1 MPLAQHLPG
10 GSWTLLLI
18 RTSDGPNIPDR
29 TGIQTRF
36 DEKECIEK
44 CTLFRSLRFRATSSP
59 TRRAACGSRP
69 RAYRAPARTLH
80 ALRSRGLAHGSISD
94 VPGKFRHPVNTVSRF
109 TGRGQTIK
117 IMVIGIV
124 HRHDAIELLE
134 IPQPHLPGPVR
145 QQIPPGIGRI
155 PHAGIGLF
163 AGVSGIGS
171 GGIRL
176 QLLPQPPFS
185 TICRK
190 MPSAAGERQI
200 FPRQTNSI
208 LYLSLII
215 NKL

>member
-36 DEKECIEK
+36 DEKECIFQ

-94 VPGKFRHPVNTVSRF
+94 VPGKIQTSCKYGFPLHGKGPDDKDYGNWYRPSPRCDRTPRNPATAPAGPGASADTPGHRPHSACGNRVVRRCVRHRFRRNPPPTSPPAPVFRPFAGRCLRPPESGRYFRGKRTVSY
-109 TGRGQTIK
+109 TY
-117 IMVIGIV
+117 
-124 HRHDAIELLE
+124 H
-134 IPQPHLPGPVR
+134 
-145 QQIPPGIGRI
+145 
-155 PHAGIGLF
+155 
-163 AGVSGIGS
+163 S
-171 GGIRL
+171 
-176 QLLPQPPFS
+176 
-185 TICRK
+185 
-190 MPSAAGERQI
+190 
-200 FPRQTNSI
+200 
-208 LYLSLII
+208 
-215 NKL
+215 